1 VKIDKTITM
10 KIYDAE
16 GRFLGEQAKYTYT
29 SFAPLVDAIIGILTA
44 FIIFTQI
51 YDYIL

>member
-1 VKIDKTITM
+1 MKIEKVITM

-16 GRFLGEQAKYTYT
+16 GRFTGEAAKYFYT
-29 SFAPLVDAIIGILTA
+29 SFMPLKDIIIAIMAAL
-44 FIIFTQI
+44 IIFTQI

>member
-1 VKIDKTITM
+1 MKIDKTITM

-16 GRFLGEQAKYTYT
+16 GQFIGEAAKYTYT
-29 SFAPLVDAIIGILTA
+29 SFAPLIDAIIGIIAAL
-44 FIIFTQI
+44 IIFTQI